1 MDVSL
6 NNHNIWKENKLTI
19 KIQRSSD
26 FFFKPAMYGLQET
39 HLKQKNTERL
49 NILKET
55 KNTSKFFPKES
66 DCSNINVR

>member
-1 MDVSL
+1 
-6 NNHNIWKENKLTI
+6 
-19 KIQRSSD
+19 
-26 FFFKPAMYGLQET
+26 MYGLQET

>member
-1 MDVSL
+1 
-6 NNHNIWKENKLTI
+6 
-19 KIQRSSD
+19 
-26 FFFKPAMYGLQET
+26 MYGLQET

-66 DCSNINVR
+66 DCSSIHVR